1 MAKFLVNKISDD
13 GLTGSADQIETIM
26 HNLLIIGPVYRDG
39 FITIS
44 KETNLPYIVQICVC
58 GRFVTYIEMAKD
70 LKEGIM
76 QFYDLKNDN
85 DLALEA
91 AEKVV
96 NNWFGR
102 YYFNWFMQL
111 FEQLKDHY
119 SDNYDAA
126 ELLLVEN
133 AGVVLN

>member
-1 MAKFLVNKISDD
+1 MAKLLINKLSDD
-13 GLTGSADQIETIM
+13 GLTGQTDQIETIM

-39 FITIS
+39 FITIA
-44 KETNLPYIVQICVC
+44 KKTNLPYIVQLCVC
-58 GRFVTYIEMAKD
+58 GRFVTYIEMTKD
-70 LKEGIM
+70 LKSGVM

-85 DLALEA
+85 DLALET
-91 AEKVV
+91 AEKIV